1 MLASDTSQ
9 GLTVQPLD
17 NSNPRLCMKTLCK
30 TRRSLFL
37 GVFKKVANGCRS
49 DTCDEIGNG
58 VTAGAH

>member
-1 MLASDTSQ
+1 
-9 GLTVQPLD
+9 
-17 NSNPRLCMKTLCK
+17 MKTLCK
-30 TRRSLFL
+30 TRRGLFL